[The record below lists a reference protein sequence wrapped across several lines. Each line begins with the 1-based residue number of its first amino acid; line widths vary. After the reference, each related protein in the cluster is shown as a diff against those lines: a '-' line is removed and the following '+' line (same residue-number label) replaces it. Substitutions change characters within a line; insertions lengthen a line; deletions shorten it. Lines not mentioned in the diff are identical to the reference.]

1 MANGSQIK
9 SQNIKSYIKYDKESQ
24 DRSKL
29 DVSNNIYILLLNQF
43 ILDILSFTNYINI
56 CNIPNFSCAKRF
68 LFM

>member
-56 CNIPNFSCAKRF
+56 CNIPNFSCAKRL